1 MNLDKSSIESIVREV
16 VERRLGA
23 DAGSQ
28 PGNGEPVCDL
38 PNAGAFKDKL
48 SRDEPA
54 FGVWLTLE
62 APSITEMACRMGF
75 DWIVIDAEHGY
86 LDMKNVMEH
95 IRVANL
101 SNTTILVRIAE
112 IQEGLIKRIMDIG
125 ADGIV
130 VPQVRTAEQVATAV
144 RYAKYPPEGLRGIG
158 AERAT
163 RWGQGIEQC
172 VPRANQNSL
181 VVPMMETV
189 DAGESIDQIL
199 DVPGVDAM
207 FFSGVKTRE
216 QLEFLSA
223 RLRIPIFL
231 GNTPEELADFDFLST
246 NKVRIAL
253 QGHLP
258 FMAGVKSVYDTL
270 KLLKDGTT
278 PAELSDAYSP
288 DLVKM
293 FTRTEDYQH
302 WMDKYLSK

>member
-1 MNLDKSSIESIVREV
+1 MNIDKSSIESIVREV
-16 VERRLGA
+16 VERRLGTGT
-23 DAGSQ
+23 GSQ
-28 PGNGEPVCDL
+28 PQNGTPACDL

-48 SRDEPA
+48 DRDEPA

-144 RYAKYPPEGLRGIG
+144 RYAKYPPDGLRGIG

-172 VPRANQNSL
+172 VPRANKNSL

-189 DAGESIDQIL
+189 DAGESIDAIL

-207 FFSGVKTRE
+207 FFGGHDYSADSGYPGTASEPPVVEKLMAVQQRIRARQVPCGIVAFEKEDIQRRVDEGFRMIGLGFDTTLIIQAMSQALAAAGRPVP
-216 QLEFLSA
+216 QSA
-223 RLRIPIFL
+223 
-231 GNTPEELADFDFLST
+231 
-246 NKVRIAL
+246 
-253 QGHLP
+253 
-258 FMAGVKSVYDTL
+258 
-270 KLLKDGTT
+270 
-278 PAELSDAYSP
+278 
-288 DLVKM
+288 
-293 FTRTEDYQH
+293 
-302 WMDKYLSK
+302 WW

>member
-28 PGNGEPVCDL
+28 PRNGEPVCDL

-48 SRDEPA
+48 NRDEPA

-172 VPRANQNSL
+172 VPRANKNSL

-207 FFSGVKTRE
+207 FFGGHDYSADSGYPGMASEAPV
-216 QLEFLSA
+216 LEKLMAVQQRIRARRVPCGIVAFEKEDIQRRVDEGFRMIGLGFDTTLIIQAMSQALAAAGRPVPQSA
-223 RLRIPIFL
+223 
-231 GNTPEELADFDFLST
+231 
-246 NKVRIAL
+246 
-253 QGHLP
+253 
-258 FMAGVKSVYDTL
+258 
-270 KLLKDGTT
+270 
-278 PAELSDAYSP
+278 
-288 DLVKM
+288 
-293 FTRTEDYQH
+293 
-302 WMDKYLSK
+302 WW

>member
-1 MNLDKSSIESIVREV
+1 MDIDKSAIENIVREV
-16 VERRLGA
+16 VERRLG
-23 DAGSQ
+23 SEPQ
-28 PGNGEPVCDL
+28 PQNGTPSCDL
-38 PNAGAFKDKL
+38 PNAGVFKEKL

-62 APSITEMACRMGF
+62 APSITEMAARMGF

-130 VPQVRTAEQVATAV
+130 VPQVRTVEEVATAV
-144 RYAKYPPEGLRGIG
+144 RFAKYPPEGLRGIG

-172 VPRANQNSL
+172 VPRANKNSL

-189 DAGESIDQIL
+189 EAGESIDEIL

-207 FFSGVKTRE
+207 FFGGHDYSASSGYPGTASEPPVVKKLMEVQQRIRARRVPCGIVAFEKEDIQRRVDEGFRMIGLGFDTTLLIQAMSQALAAAGRPVPP
-216 QLEFLSA
+216 SA
-223 RLRIPIFL
+223 
-231 GNTPEELADFDFLST
+231 
-246 NKVRIAL
+246 
-253 QGHLP
+253 
-258 FMAGVKSVYDTL
+258 
-270 KLLKDGTT
+270 
-278 PAELSDAYSP
+278 
-288 DLVKM
+288 
-293 FTRTEDYQH
+293 
-302 WMDKYLSK
+302 WW